1 MKSIRRKHFNI
12 FNYKATQQNIQR
24 RTATTPGQAKTK
36 DKTQTNQLNKRRDRE
51 MVLNSGL
58 MVTIANVS
66 ANLCQYIACNPERLS
81 SDQVLHLLF
90 CLPLHHFGRLA
101 LSFWTY
107 LCYSPTP
114 ANLPDSDSDAYSDN
128 DSHSDWWI
136 FLLLFISYNTHFF
149 SCWVL
154 HFMAPLMK

>member
-1 MKSIRRKHFNI
+1 
-12 FNYKATQQNIQR
+12 
-24 RTATTPGQAKTK
+24 
-36 DKTQTNQLNKRRDRE
+36 
-51 MVLNSGL
+51 MVLNSSL

-107 LCYSPTP
+107 LYYHPTSPY
-114 ANLPDSDSDAYSDN
+114 LPYSDSDADSDN
-128 DSHSDWWI
+128 DSHSD
-136 FLLLFISYNTHFF
+136 
-149 SCWVL
+149 
-154 HFMAPLMK
+154 

>member
-1 MKSIRRKHFNI
+1 MKSIRPKKLE
-12 FNYKATQQNIQR
+12 YKATQQNIRR

-36 DKTQTNQLNKRRDRE
+36 DRTQTNKLNKRRRDRE
-51 MVLNSGL
+51 MVLNSSL

-128 DSHSDWWI
+128 DSHSD
-136 FLLLFISYNTHFF
+136 
-149 SCWVL
+149 
-154 HFMAPLMK
+154 